1 MNLGECVKEAEKYW
15 VKELGRIMLAPPKY
29 EDASADIF
37 KAIS

>member
-15 VKELGRIMLAPPKY
+15 VKELSRIMLAPPRY